1 MGKWGRFCLK
11 NNQGSIGIKKEH
23 YDRYK
28 PMKMQ
33 VDPLRSGFG
42 AVLIQDEKQ
51 TAYVSKSLT
60 PTQQRYAIVEQ

>member
-1 MGKWGRFCLK
+1 
-11 NNQGSIGIKKEH
+11 
-23 YDRYK
+23 
-28 PMKMQ
+28 MKMQ

-60 PTQQRYAIVEQ
+60 PTQQRHAIVEQ